1 MNPHA
6 SSVLLVLIGM
16 IAGTVSGFFGIGGGI
31 IIVPALIYLAG
42 FSQLGATGTS
52 LAILLPPVGLAA
64 VLEYHRHGNVN
75 LRAALIVAASMFV
88 TAWIASRLAHRV
100 SPAHLRFAFGIFIVF
115 MGFYIVWTSFR
126 MR

>member
-6 SSVLLVLIGM
+6 SLVLLILIGM

-75 LRAALIVAASMFV
+75 LRAALLVAASMFV
-88 TAWIASRLAHRV
+88 TAWIASRLAHRIN
-100 SPAHLRFAFGIFIVF
+100 PAHLRFAFGIFVVF